1 MQNLRDKLLKAGLVS
16 DKQAQEAARTDR
28 PPKKPHREREEAQ
41 SVEEKQRRDAFAARE
56 AEVSEE
62 RRKEAAKVAEA
73 KMQSERARRLRQL
86 VESNRLRE
94 APGEV
99 SFHFVKRSGKIGRL
113 AISPET
119 ARLLE
124 SGGAAVVDDPGSP
137 DHAVVPAEAAKRIY
151 QVDPQAI
158 RFWFGPDKPIGFS
171 DAGE

>member
-16 DKQAQEAARTDR
+16 EKQAQEAARDQR
-28 PPKKPHREREEAQ
+28 PAKKHREREEAQ
-41 SVEEKQRRDAFAARE
+41 SVEEKQRREAFAARE
-56 AEVSEE
+56 AELAEE
-62 RRKEAAKVAEA
+62 KRKEAAKVAEA

-86 VESNRLRE
+86 VESHRIRE

-99 SFHFVKRSGKIGRL
+99 PFHFVKRSGKIGRL
-113 AISPET
+113 ALSPAT
-119 ARLLE
+119 AKLLE

-137 DHAVVPAEAAKRIY
+137 DHAVVPAEAAQRIY

-158 RFWFGPDKPIGFS
+158 RFWYGPEKPIGFS

>member
-16 DKQAQEAARTDR
+16 DKQAQEAARDQR
-28 PPKKPHREREEAQ
+28 PPKKHREREEAQ
-41 SVEEKQRRDAFAARE
+41 AVEERQRREAFAARE
-56 AEVSEE
+56 AELSEE
-62 RRKEAAKVAEA
+62 RRKESAKVAEA

-94 APGEV
+94 PPGEV

-113 AISPET
+113 ALSPAT
-119 ARLLE
+119 AKLLE
-124 SGGAAVVDDPGSP
+124 SGGSAVVDDPGSP
-137 DHAVVPAEAAKRIY
+137 DHAVVPAEVAKRIY

>member
-16 DKQAQEAARTDR
+16 DKQAQEAARDQR
-28 PPKKPHREREEAQ
+28 PPKKHREREEAQ

-56 AEVSEE
+56 AELGEE

-113 AISPET
+113 ALSPET
-119 ARLLE
+119 AKLLE

-137 DHAVVPAEAAKRIY
+137 EQAVVPAEAAKRIY

-158 RFWFGPDKPIGFS
+158 RFWLGPDKPIGFS

>member
-16 DKQAQEAARTDR
+16 DKQAQEAARDQR
-28 PPKKPHREREEAQ
+28 PPKKHREREEAQ
-41 SVEEKQRRDAFAARE
+41 AVEERQRREAFAARE
-56 AEVSEE
+56 AELSEE
-62 RRKEAAKVAEA
+62 RRKESAKVAEA

-94 APGEV
+94 PPGEV

-113 AISPET
+113 ALSPAT
-119 ARLLE
+119 AKLLE

-137 DHAVVPAEAAKRIY
+137 DHAVVPAEVAKRIY

>member
-16 DKQAQEAARTDR
+16 DKQAQEAARAER
-28 PPKKPHREREEAQ
+28 PPKKHREREEAQ

-56 AEVSEE
+56 AELGEE

-113 AISPET
+113 ALSPET
-119 ARLLE
+119 AKLLE
-124 SGGAAVVDDPGSP
+124 GGGAAVVDDPGSP
-137 DHAVVPAEAAKRIY
+137 DHAVVPADAAKRIY

>member
-16 DKQAQEAARTDR
+16 ETQAKEAARDQR
-28 PPKKPHREREEAQ
+28 PAGTHRAREAAV
-41 SVEEKQRRDAFAARE
+41 SVEEKQRREAFAARE
-56 AEVSEE
+56 AEQAEE

-86 VESNRLRE
+86 VESHRIRE
-94 APGEV
+94 APGDV
-99 SFHFVKRSGKIGRL
+99 AFHFVKRSGKIGRL
-113 AISPET
+113 ALSPET
-119 ARLLE
+119 AKLLE

-137 DHAVVPAEAAKRIY
+137 DHAVVPADAARRVY
-151 QVDPQAI
+151 EVDPQAI